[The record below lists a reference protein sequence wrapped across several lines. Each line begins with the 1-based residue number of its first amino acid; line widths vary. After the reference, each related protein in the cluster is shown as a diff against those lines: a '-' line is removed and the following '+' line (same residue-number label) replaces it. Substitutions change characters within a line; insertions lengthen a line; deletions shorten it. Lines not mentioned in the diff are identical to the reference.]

1 MDAEWAAVALVLV
14 GFLGS
19 LVNALWARRERIYAG
34 RSADLALEVQESMAA
49 SQAAIAAALSRP
61 AVAFD
66 IVEHGKRWMLRNKGQ
81 ETATDV
87 WVDWPDWIRI
97 INDTEDLTRLEPGS
111 GIVFGGA
118 PRRFGESRETAT
130 RVTCAQLP
138 EGANVTLPG
147 F

>member
-1 MDAEWAAVALVLV
+1 MPTIAP
-14 GFLGS
+14 
-19 LVNALWARRERIYAG
+19 RPY
-34 RSADLALEVQESMAA
+34 AA

-66 IVEHGKRWMLRNKGQ
+66 IVEYGKRWMLRNKGQ

-87 WVDWPDWIRI
+87 SVDWPDWIRI
-97 INDTEDLTRLEPGS
+97 INDTDDLTRLEPGN

-138 EGANVTLPG
+138 DGVNVTLPG